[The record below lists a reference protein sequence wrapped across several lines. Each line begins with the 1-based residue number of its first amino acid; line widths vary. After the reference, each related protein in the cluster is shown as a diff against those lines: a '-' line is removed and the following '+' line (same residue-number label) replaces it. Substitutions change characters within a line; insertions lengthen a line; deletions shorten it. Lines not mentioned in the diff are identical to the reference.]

1 MPMLLF
7 PVPFKPF
14 LIALGL
20 LTRIPVP
27 QRQPASD
34 QEIGH
39 SVLAYPLVGLL
50 IGSLLVSMAHLP
62 LTMGHDLQAALLL
75 TFWVWITGGLH
86 LDGLADSA
94 DAWVGGMENSQRTL
108 EIMQDPRSGPIA
120 IITLVLLLLVKFATI
135 KTLLLLDRQWLLILP
150 PLLGRSA
157 ILLLFI
163 TTAYVRRQGMGAIAA
178 RYLPKKMAIFLVL
191 SIGSGIILGYEKQGV
206 TVVLVFI
213 SAFMLLR
220 KQMQQRIGGTTGDS
234 AGALCELL
242 ETITLLAVVL
252 V

>member
-1 MPMLLF
+1 
-7 PVPFKPF
+7 
-14 LIALGL
+14 
-20 LTRIPVP
+20 
-27 QRQPASD
+27 
-34 QEIGH
+34 
-39 SVLAYPLVGLL
+39 
-50 IGSLLVSMAHLP
+50 
-62 LTMGHDLQAALLL
+62 
-75 TFWVWITGGLH
+75 
-86 LDGLADSA
+86 
-94 DAWVGGMENSQRTL
+94 
-108 EIMQDPRSGPIA
+108 
-120 IITLVLLLLVKFATI
+120 
-135 KTLLLLDRQWLLILP
+135 
-150 PLLGRSA
+150 
-157 ILLLFI
+157 
-163 TTAYVRRQGMGAIAA
+163 MGAIAA